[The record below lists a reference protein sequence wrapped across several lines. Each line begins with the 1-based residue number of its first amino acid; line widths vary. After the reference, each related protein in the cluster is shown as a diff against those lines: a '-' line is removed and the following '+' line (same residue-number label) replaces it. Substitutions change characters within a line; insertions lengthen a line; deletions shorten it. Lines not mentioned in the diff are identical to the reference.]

1 MNIGRKKDI
10 ESLWRLV
17 VVPGTVGTPT
27 SVVVSVLKSPAP
39 ALAPDAVKSSR
50 SRGDGLDD
58 AFGIGIIIVLCYV
71 NCGCKGRCMR
81 G

>member
-17 VVPGTVGTPT
+17 VPGTVGTTT
-27 SVVVSVLKSPAP
+27 SVGVSVLKSPAP
-39 ALAPDAVKSSR
+39 AFAPDAVNSSR
-50 SRGDGLDD
+50 SKGDGLDD
-58 AFGIGIIIVLCYV
+58 AFGIGISIVLCNV
-71 NCGCKGRCMR
+71 MCACKRRCMR